1 MAFSCIDSSAADEF
15 VDFTLAEHYSKMY
28 SKCLIELA
36 ERALKRMK
44 DDKGTILFISS
55 PGCNMTQTPKPGY
68 DMPGKLEKKCLMSN
82 FFSISNKPTSFIGFG
97 KSSGEFAI
105 RYYAK
110 NLQSRGINANT
121 IIPGVVNTEAWNG

>member
-1 MAFSCIDSSAADEF
+1 MSRTSYSTGIFCIDSSAADEF

-55 PGCNMTQTPKPGY
+55 PGCNITQTPKPGY
-68 DMPGKLEKKCLMSN
+68 DMPGKLEMVFCYQNCSDMLWEKIALMIEKKFWN
-82 FFSISNKPTSFIGFG
+82 
-97 KSSGEFAI
+97 SGLKAE
-105 RYYAK
+105 
-110 NLQSRGINANT
+110 NLQT
-121 IIPGVVNTEAWNG
+121 FWDH

>member
-1 MAFSCIDSSAADEF
+1 MGFFCIDSSAADEF

-55 PGCNMTQTPKPGY
+55 PGCNITQTPKPGY
-68 DMPGKLEKKCLMSN
+68 DMPGKLEMVFCYQNCSDLLREKIYPSD
-82 FFSISNKPTSFIGFG
+82 
-97 KSSGEFAI
+97 
-105 RYYAK
+105 
-110 NLQSRGINANT
+110 
-121 IIPGVVNTEAWNG
+121 

>member
-1 MAFSCIDSSAADEF
+1 MSRSKNFFCIDSSAADEF

-68 DMPGKLEKKCLMSN
+68 DMPGKLEKKEL
-82 FFSISNKPTSFIGFG
+82 FHFYFIFQ
-97 KSSGEFAI
+97 
-105 RYYAK
+105 YQM
-110 NLQSRGINANT
+110 NQHLL
-121 IIPGVVNTEAWNG
+121 

>member
-1 MAFSCIDSSAADEF
+1 MCFFCIDSSAADEF

-55 PGCNMTQTPKPGY
+55 PGCNITQTPKPGY
-68 DMPGKLEKKCLMSN
+68 DMPGKLEKKGTTHL
-82 FFSISNKPTSFIGFG
+82 FFFIIKLTNIFYRFW
-97 KSSGEFAI
+97 K
-105 RYYAK
+105 
-110 NLQSRGINANT
+110 
-121 IIPGVVNTEAWNG
+121 IIWRVCNSLLC

>member
-1 MAFSCIDSSAADEF
+1 MAFFCIDSSAADEF

-55 PGCNMTQTPKPGY
+55 PGCNITQTPKPGY
-68 DMPGKLEKKCLMSN
+68 DMPGKLEKREL
-82 FFSISNKPTSFIGFG
+82 KPNYFKKQCSWSSF
-97 KSSGEFAI
+97 
-105 RYYAK
+105 
-110 NLQSRGINANT
+110 LLT
-121 IIPGVVNTEAWNG
+121 

>member
-1 MAFSCIDSSAADEF
+1 MSRSINFFFSTFVSWTSMAFSCIDSSAADEF

-68 DMPGKLEKKCLMSN
+68 DMPGKLEKKCIV
-82 FFSISNKPTSFIGFG
+82 FVFVQ
-97 KSSGEFAI
+97 
-105 RYYAK
+105 Y
-110 NLQSRGINANT
+110 QINQHLL
-121 IIPGVVNTEAWNG
+121 

>member
-1 MAFSCIDSSAADEF
+1 MSFFFIDSSAADEF

-68 DMPGKLEKKCLMSN
+68 DMPGKAEKCILFR
-82 FFSISNKPTSFIGFG
+82 FFFQYQMNQH
-97 KSSGEFAI
+97 
-105 RYYAK
+105 
-110 NLQSRGINANT
+110 LL
-121 IIPGVVNTEAWNG
+121 